1 MAGRWAACRTLRRE
15 AGLHARPGARIVAAA
30 QRFQAELTL
39 EVDGRKANL
48 SSLIAVLALGVSP
61 NSQVIVRASGA
72 DAEEAADVLE
82 ALLAAADL

>member
-1 MAGRWAACRTLRRE
+1 
-15 AGLHARPGARIVAAA
+15 
-30 QRFQAELTL
+30 
-39 EVDGRKANL
+39 VDGRKANL
-48 SSLIAVLALGVSP
+48 RSLIAVLALGVSP